1 MEHDWWQQHLK
12 QTAARLVEL
21 SRLPGWV
28 DYARHE
34 AKTLMQS
41 ELYRD
46 LPALMREAMSA
57 SNSHTRPASTATTE
71 PSKGES

>member
-1 MEHDWWQQHLK
+1 MQYPGWDEHLR

-34 AKTLMQS
+34 AKTLL
-41 ELYRD
+41 ENPLYQD
-46 LPALMREAMSA
+46 LPRLMREAQA
-57 SNSHTRPASTATTE
+57 EKPK
-71 PSKGES
+71 P